1 MIRLIHAEFRKVRT
15 TRLGIGLLIGGLGL
29 VVLATVAV
37 LLVAGTAEGL
47 RQGLAPITTVE
58 DVKTLAWSGAAM
70 SFFAIVLAA
79 TMATGEHRYGTVAG
93 TYLATPSRM
102 NVISAKVLAAIPL
115 GAMFGFVGGVVPV
128 VIAAV
133 WFVAKGDRLPFGP
146 GVFTAIADVCVQCAY
161 GAALAVCVGA
171 AIRSQLVAILGLLGW
186 VFVAEPLATVLV
198 PALKRWAPFTGVQ
211 GAFGA
216 PGALLFGPAAAAG
229 LMVLYVASAWYAAV
243 WLEQRRDV

>member
-1 MIRLIHAEFRKVRT
+1 MRLIHAELRKVRT
-15 TRLGIGLLIGGLGL
+15 TRLWIGLSIGGSAL

-37 LLVAGTAEGL
+37 LLVAGTSEGL
-47 RQGLAPITTVE
+47 RQGLGPITTVE
-58 DVKTLAWSGAAM
+58 DVQTLVWSGAAM

-79 TMATGEHRYGTVAG
+79 TMATGEYRYGTAAG
-93 TYLATPSRM
+93 TYLATPSRT

-115 GAMFGFVGGVVPV
+115 GAAFGLVGGIVPL

-133 WFVAKGDRLPFGP
+133 WFAVKGDALPFGP
-146 GVFTAIADVCVQCAY
+146 GVVTAMADVGVRCAY

-216 PGALLFGPAAAAG
+216 PDALLFGPAAAAG

-243 WLEQRRDV
+243 WLERRRDV